1 MKKSFTHYSD
11 REFQDL
17 AASVNAAIIK
27 NDGLIGDQEEQV
39 QLVVQLERKFKY
51 HIQKYQQ
58 CAELYK
64 RFIKKFTEIKDSP
77 EALADP
83 DKEYENILS
92 AQPYFREKTEN
103 FSKISKAIKENDH
116 LSLMQ
121 YNINFQM
128 IDYIVKNWRGNVPE
142 RAKRYY
148 DDFLEARRILIE
160 NNLPLAINRAKLFYR
175 KTPKSHLMLLDL
187 IDICTYGLISG
198 IDKFDGEY
206 SKVWRSVC
214 IGRMVGYMIEEYSKT
229 FLKMYPS
236 DKKILYRANA
246 LKYRLKIEDVGELTK
261 AVNESFKQDKED
273 GKSCPKLPITE
284 LHIRTLLNGSSY
296 VSADP
301 TRIEGEED
309 GEGGDTDSIYD
320 MAANNDDSAED
331 KLIHNDLMDRV
342 FKAAQGL
349 TNLEKKII
357 RLKGVNI

>member
-1 MKKSFTHYSD
+1 MKKSSFNQYSD

-27 NDGLIGDQEEQV
+27 NDGLIGDQQEQV
-39 QLVVQLERKFKY
+39 ELVVQLERKFKY
-51 HIQKYQQ
+51 HIQKYAQ
-58 CAELYK
+58 CQDIYK
-64 RFIKKFTEIKDSP
+64 RFIEKFVDVNTDPDIET
-77 EALADP
+77 DP
-83 DKEYENILS
+83 DKEFENILS

-103 FSKISKAIKENDH
+103 FSKISKAIKENDAV
-116 LSLMQ
+116 SLMT

-128 IDYIVKNWRGNVPE
+128 VDYIVKNWKGNVPE
-142 RAKRYY
+142 RARRYY

-175 KTPKSHLMLLDL
+175 KTPRSHLMLLDL

-206 SKVWRSVC
+206 SKTWRSVC

-246 LKYRLKIEDVGELTK
+246 LKYRLKIEDIGELTK
-261 AVNESFKQDKED
+261 AVNESFKQDKVE
-273 GKSCPKLPITE
+273 GKSCPKLPISE

-301 TRIEGEED
+301 SRDESDEGEE
-309 GEGGDTDSIYD
+309 GSATIYD
-320 MAANNDDSAED
+320 MSYNNDESAED
-331 KLIHNDLMDRV
+331 KLIHADLMDRV
-342 FKAAQGL
+342 MEASKCL

>member
-1 MKKSFTHYSD
+1 MKKSFNQYSD

-27 NDGLIGDQEEQV
+27 NDGLIGDQQEQV
-39 QLVVQLERKFKY
+39 ELVVQLERKFKY

-58 CAELYK
+58 CHTLYGK
-64 RFIKKFTEIKDSP
+64 FIKKFVDTEESSQAEGI
-77 EALADP
+77 E
-83 DKEYENILS
+83 KEYENILS

-103 FSKISKAIKENDH
+103 FSKISKAIKENNATD
-116 LSLMQ
+116 LMT

-128 IDYIVKNWRGNVPE
+128 IDFIVKNWRGNVPE

-175 KTPKSHLMLLDL
+175 QTPKSHLTLLDF
-187 IDICTYGLISG
+187 INICTHGLISG
-198 IDKFDGEY
+198 IDKYDGDY

-214 IGRMVGYMIEEYSKT
+214 IGRMVGYLIEEYSKT

-246 LKYRLKIEDVGELTK
+246 LKYRLKIEDVLELTK
-261 AVNESFKQDKED
+261 AVNESFKQDKLD

-284 LHIRTLLNGSSY
+284 FHIRTLLNGSSY

-301 TRIEGEED
+301 TRVEGEDEDD
-309 GEGGDTDSIYD
+309 GEIASIYD
-320 MAANNDDSAED
+320 MSSNNDESAED

-342 FKAAQGL
+342 MQASKDL
-349 TNLEKKII
+349 TNLERKII

>member
-1 MKKSFTHYSD
+1 MKKNNFTD
-11 REFQDL
+11 RDFQEL
-17 AASVNAAIIK
+17 AAAVNSVIIK
-27 NDGLIGDQEEQV
+27 NDGLIGDQQKQV
-39 QLVVQLERKFKY
+39 ELVVQLERKFKY

-58 CAELYK
+58 TVNLYS
-64 RFIKKFTEIKDSP
+64 RFIKKFNSSDGDS
-77 EALADP
+77 
-83 DKEYENILS
+83 ENILS

-103 FSKISKAIKENDH
+103 FNKIAKAIREDNPEA
-116 LSLMQ
+116 LMK
-121 YNINFQM
+121 YNINFQF
-128 IDYIVKNWRGNVPE
+128 IDFIVKNWKGNVPE

-175 KTPKSHLMLLDL
+175 KTPKSHLALLDL

-198 IDKFDGEY
+198 IDKYDGDY

-246 LKYRLKIEDVGELTK
+246 LKYRLKIEDIYELTK
-261 AVNESFKQDKED
+261 AVNESFAQDQSE
-273 GKSCPKLPITE
+273 GKGCPKLPISE

-301 TRIEGEED
+301 MVNDDDEEAQP
-309 GEGGDTDSIYD
+309 IYD
-320 MAANNDDSAED
+320 TFSDNSETAED
-331 KLIHNDLMDRV
+331 ALVRENLMDKIV
-342 FKAAQGL
+342 EHSK
-349 TNLEKKII
+349 NLNNIEKKII

>member
-1 MKKSFTHYSD
+1 MKKSSYSHYSD

-27 NDGLIGDQEEQV
+27 NDGLIGDQQEQV
-39 QLVVQLERKFKY
+39 ELVVQLERKFKY

-58 CAELYK
+58 CYEIYRK
-64 RFIKKFTEIKDSP
+64 FIHKFVKD
-77 EALADP
+77 EDE
-83 DKEYENILS
+83 DEEDVDENQEYENILS
-92 AQPYFREKTEN
+92 AQPYFREKTEH
-103 FSKISKAIKENDH
+103 FGKISKAIKERDPI
-116 LSLMQ
+116 SLMT

-128 IDYIVKNWRGNVPE
+128 IDFIAKSWRGNIPE
-142 RAKRYY
+142 RARRYY
-148 DDFLEARRILIE
+148 DEYLEARRILIE
-160 NNLPLAINRAKLFYR
+160 NNLPLAINRAKVFYR
-175 KTPKSHLMLLDL
+175 KTPRSHLTLLDL

-198 IDKFDGEY
+198 IDKYDGDY

-246 LKYRLKIEDVGELTK
+246 LKYRLKLEDVGELTK
-261 AVNESFKQDKED
+261 AVNESFKQDKLD
-273 GKSCPKLPITE
+273 GKSCPKLPISE

-301 TRIEGEED
+301 TVDEEEES
-309 GEGGDTDSIYD
+309 GSSIYD
-320 MAANNDDSAED
+320 LSSDGSESAED
-331 KLIHNDLMDRV
+331 RMIHTDLMDRV
-342 FKAAQGL
+342 LLASKSL
-349 TNLEKKII
+349 TNIEKKII

>member
-1 MKKSFTHYSD
+1 MKKSFNHYGD

-39 QLVVQLERKFKY
+39 QLVVELERKFKY

-58 CAELYK
+58 CTALYK
-64 RFIKKFTEIKDSP
+64 KFIEKFIED
-77 EALADP
+77 ED
-83 DKEYENILS
+83 DENRDMDREYENILS
-92 AQPYFREKTEN
+92 AQPFFREKTEN
-103 FSKISKAIKENDH
+103 FSKISKAIKEKNAID
-116 LSLMQ
+116 LMT

-128 IDYIVKNWRGNVPE
+128 IDFIVKNWRGNVPE
-142 RAKRYY
+142 RARRYY

-175 KTPKSHLMLLDL
+175 KTPRSHLSLLDL

-246 LKYRLKIEDVGELTK
+246 LKYRLKLEDVGELTK
-261 AVNESFKQDKED
+261 AVNESFKEDKAK

-284 LHIRTLLNGSSY
+284 LHVRTLLNGSSY

-301 TRIEGEED
+301 MASED
-309 GEGGDTDSIYD
+309 DDENSSSIYD
-320 MAANNDDSAED
+320 LSYDDSASAED
-331 KLIHNDLMDRV
+331 KLIHSDLMDRILQ
-342 FKAAQGL
+342 ASEGL
-349 TNLEKKII
+349 TNIERKII